1 MRVDMRGQCLII
13 ATYKPCVD
21 QPWIYQIMSCID
33 AVFWMLQSQAFGQDI
48 TQKTSRI
55 FVRHHLFSNGLMSIL
70 MFTWC
75 HALDSFSQAFLS
87 IFAYYKRSKTGGGNA
102 LGMMLPQLQCPRRAN
117 YQLTFGL
124 ESHQSCC
131 LLENSSL
138 TSVSKARK
146 FCIYTDDS
154 WWPLTPGSRADS
166 LQHAIIRNILSC
178 LRVKHN

>member
-1 MRVDMRGQCLII
+1 
-13 ATYKPCVD
+13 
-21 QPWIYQIMSCID
+21 
-33 AVFWMLQSQAFGQDI
+33 MLQSQAFRQDI
-48 TQKTSRI
+48 TQKTSRFF
-55 FVRHHLFSNGLMSIL
+55 FVRHHLLLNGLMSTL

-75 HALDSFSQAFLS
+75 HAHDSFSQAFLS
-87 IFAYYKRSKTGGGNA
+87 VFADYKRSKTEGGNA
-102 LGMMLPQLQCPRRAN
+102 LGTMLPQLQCPRRAN

-146 FCIYTDDS
+146 FCIYIDDS
-154 WWPLTPGSRADS
+154 WWALTPGSRADS
-166 LQHAIIRNILSC
+166 MQHAMLRTILSF